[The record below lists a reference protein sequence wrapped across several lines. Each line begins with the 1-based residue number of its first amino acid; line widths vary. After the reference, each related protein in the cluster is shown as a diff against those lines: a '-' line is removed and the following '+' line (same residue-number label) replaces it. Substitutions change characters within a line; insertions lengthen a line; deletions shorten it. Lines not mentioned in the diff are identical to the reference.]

1 MLTNCKIFVAK
12 TAGFCFGV
20 DRAVKI
26 VYNMLDS
33 RNNVVTLGPI
43 IHNPNVV
50 SDLKARGVYP
60 RDISEVKKGDTAVI
74 RSHGVTA
81 QVYEQLKEKGADIVD
96 ATCPFVSRIHKI
108 ASESYD
114 RRCLSPV
121 MPSIPR

>member
-60 RDISEVKKGDTAVI
+60 RDISDVKKGDTAVI
-74 RSHGVTA
+74 RSHGVAA

-108 ASESYD
+108 DEAHQDPPHLLGKYV
-114 RRCLSPV
+114 C
-121 MPSIPR
+121 

>member
-60 RDISEVKKGDTAVI
+60 RDISG
-74 RSHGVTA
+74 
-81 QVYEQLKEKGADIVD
+81 EKGRHGGHQV
-96 ATCPFVSRIHKI
+96 T
-108 ASESYD
+108 
-114 RRCLSPV
+114 RCDCAGV
-121 MPSIPR
+121 